1 MPITYRLYRPSDA
14 EQVNDLAHCVFNL
27 APFSADVWQ
36 RMEDHDH
43 VTFVAA
49 EGDRIIGAIPFDL
62 RDFLLRPGLSI
73 RAAFAH
79 MVCVDEDYRGRG
91 IGSEIMQLTKEY
103 LPEHSQAMF
112 VYTGNEG
119 VKPYTFYEKNGF
131 VDLQYSRFY
140 TLTDHTA
147 IAPKQIR
154 VQPFDPA
161 YVGEGVLNAIYQ
173 KAYAPYAGFP
183 THAPG
188 YWRRALDSIIY
199 VEIPTE
205 FYIALTRGRRNVAG
219 YAIFGLIRGQIT
231 ILELAADP
239 DEPGLSR
246 DLIQAVVAEAA
257 SRKIPQINMLAAP
270 HHPIL
275 PALHALGFQPVQR
288 AEAEII
294 AGLALRFDQLWDK
307 LTAAQPPCGL
317 RIWTPSHSLELP
329 GPGKRI
335 TLEMKEETLH
345 RLFLCREDLS
355 AALQS
360 ERITSLDLDLPLEA
374 LQKTFQPNPWVFHWL
389 EWI

>member
-14 EQVNDLAHCVFNL
+14 EQVNDLAHRVFNL
-27 APFSADVWQ
+27 APFSAEVWQ

-43 VTFVAA
+43 ITVVAA
-49 EGDRIIGAIPFDL
+49 EGDRILGAIPFDL
-62 RDFLLRPGLSI
+62 RDFLICPGFSI
-73 RAAFAH
+73 RIAFAH

-91 IGSEIMQLTKEY
+91 IGSGIMWLAKEY
-103 LPEHSQAMF
+103 LPGHCQAIF

-140 TLTDHTA
+140 TFTDSVA
-147 IAPKQIR
+147 IAPEQVQI
-154 VQPFDPA
+154 QSFDPA
-161 YVGEGVLNAIYQ
+161 AIGEGVLNAIYQ

-188 YWRRALDSIIY
+188 YWRRALHSIIY

-205 FYIALTRGRRNVAG
+205 FYIALARGGRELAG

-231 ILELAADP
+231 ILELAVDP
-239 DEPGLSR
+239 DEPELSH

-257 SRKIPQINMLAAP
+257 SRKITQINMLAGP
-270 HHPIL
+270 HHPTL
-275 PALHALGFQPVQR
+275 PALHTLAFQPVPR

-294 AGLALRFDQLWDK
+294 AGLVLRFDQLWDK
-307 LTAAQPPCGL
+307 LTASQPPCRL
-317 RIWTPSHSLELP
+317 RLWTPSRSLELP
-329 GPGKRI
+329 GPGEPV

-355 AALQS
+355 AALQA
-360 ERITSLDLDLPLEA
+360 ERITSPDLDLPQEA
-374 LQKTFQPNPWVFHWL
+374 LQKIFQPIPWVFHWL